1 MTTKP
6 PAKMRPYPATSIEKI
21 VYDAVQGIATREPN
35 DRVRLAYS
43 ILKWLENKDDS
54 IENIIHHSRIR
65 LEMPIGDAVDI
76 IRKSLTSRGI
86 ILPS

>member
-1 MTTKP
+1 MRSYP
-6 PAKMRPYPATSIEKI
+6 PESIEKI
-21 VYDAVQGIATREPN
+21 VYDAVESIVTREPN

-54 IENIIHHSRIR
+54 IENIIRHSHIR
-65 LEMPIGDAVDI
+65 LEMPLGDAVDN

>member
-6 PAKMRPYPATSIEKI
+6 PAKIRPYPSTAIEKI
-21 VYDAVQGIATREPN
+21 VYDAVESIATREPN

-43 ILKWLENKDDS
+43 LLKWLENKDDS
-54 IENIIHHSRIR
+54 IENIIRHSRIR
-65 LEMPIGDAVDI
+65 LEMPLGDAVDI